1 MLAERNGQCGD
12 LNEGQLASKDVDVL
26 VQQSQ
31 GRGSISESEMPV
43 TSEEYIMLNR
53 ESPRPRINS
62 SITADDVP

>member
-1 MLAERNGQCGD
+1 MLAERNGQCSG

-43 TSEEYIMLNR
+43 TSEEYIML
-53 ESPRPRINS
+53 S
-62 SITADDVP
+62 